1 MPGFA
6 RLAGLLAGCT
16 LPVMLLAWGRA
27 EPAGPGV
34 LHQPLP
40 TPASAAPAAAA
51 PASPAPPPLP
61 AGVEAL
67 ARRAH
72 PALADAALIAA
83 RPETWPSACLG
94 LAPAG
99 AVCAQAVTPGWV
111 VTFLP
116 AGGAPV
122 TVHVGAG
129 AARLAESP

>member
-6 RLAGLLAGCT
+6 RLASLLAGCT
-16 LPVMLLAWGRA
+16 LPVIVLAWGRA

-34 LHQPLP
+34 LHP
-40 TPASAAPAAAA
+40 PAAAPPGAAPAAGA
-51 PASPAPPPLP
+51 PAAPAPPPLP

-67 ARRAH
+67 ARGAH
-72 PALADAALIAA
+72 PALASADLLAA

-99 AVCAQAVTPGWV
+99 AACAQAVTPGWV

-116 AGGAPV
+116 AAGVPV
-122 TVHVGAG
+122 AVHVGAG